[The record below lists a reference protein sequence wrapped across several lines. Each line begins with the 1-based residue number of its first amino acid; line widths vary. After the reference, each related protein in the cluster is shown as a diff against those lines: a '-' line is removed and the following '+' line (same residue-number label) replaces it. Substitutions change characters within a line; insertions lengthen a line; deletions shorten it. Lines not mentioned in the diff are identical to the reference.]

1 MLSLRGFILLAS
13 AVTLCSL
20 GAMAAAV
27 ETTACAV
34 REVPFVLFGVG
45 GVGSELLR
53 IISRHRNFHAER
65 YVAST

>member
-1 MLSLRGFILLAS
+1 MLAFRSFILLAS
-13 AVTLCSL
+13 AASLCSI
-20 GAMAAAV
+20 GVMAAAV

-53 IISRHRNFHAER
+53 IISRHRNFHAEKC
-65 YVAST
+65 VAST